1 MVILIKRIIS
11 FIVFILIGYVFYKK
25 VIKGEN
31 LFFSRGK
38 KNNTGRNGDIEIMEK
53 DPVCGTYIP
62 VKNSLKLKSKGTIY
76 YFCSEKCRKEYITLL
91 KK

>member
-11 FIVFILIGYVFYKK
+11 FIIFVLIGFVFYKK

-31 LFFSRGK
+31 LFFSRRKGRG
-38 KNNTGRNGDIEIMEK
+38 TGSGGDVESMEK

-62 VKNSLKLKSKGTIY
+62 VKNSLKLKSEGTMY
-76 YFCSEKCRKEYITLL
+76 HFCSEKCREEYITHL